1 GPVLALEGVAAKGRR
16 APGALC
22 GATLVGFE
30 KRFERVEAT
39 YAPPDWGELSVRA
52 TWSPS
57 EDDRVDLLVQLSA
70 RSIRKLKAVK
80 MMLISTLSEEAS
92 ARSLPSG
99 TSVDIYPHDE
109 RSAAL
114 NYNNREAKV
123 SALTTHAP
131 GPIGPWARAANWM
144 GSE

>member
-1 GPVLALEGVAAKGRR
+1 MGRRGFFVAAGPRMSRRWTGTGPEFGLEWGGRVWTLKLDDDRPGLRREGRGPVLALEGVAVKGRR

-57 EDDRVDLLVQLSA
+57 EDD
-70 RSIRKLKAVK
+70 
-80 MMLISTLSEEAS
+80 
-92 ARSLPSG
+92 
-99 TSVDIYPHDE
+99 
-109 RSAAL
+109 
-114 NYNNREAKV
+114 
-123 SALTTHAP
+123 
-131 GPIGPWARAANWM
+131 
-144 GSE
+144 